1 MVRFIKKGRKAKPM
15 AEAPPSVH
23 ISLYILRAKSVNRIE
38 SRDRQRGESQAISR
52 NSKIKLPRCQK
63 AKSIQSFDKAVYVSD
78 V

>member
-15 AEAPPSVH
+15 AEAPPVSAH
-23 ISLYILRAKSVNRIE
+23 FPLYLRAKSVNRIE

-63 AKSIQSFDKAVYVSD
+63 AKSIQSFDEAVYVSD